1 MLGQNLKYIRS
12 NYKPQSKDALGND
25 INIDD
30 RLKKLYDHVSL
41 DIARMNYSD
50 EGDRRLSGKSEITNL
65 QTKFNAIKNDIEV
78 TNQAQVEN
86 EEKIKDQ
93 QKEYIAILGIFS
105 GVVIAF
111 IVEIAFST

>member
-12 NYKPQSKDALGND
+12 NYKPQNKDALGND

-50 EGDRRLSGKSEITNL
+50 EGDRRLSGESEITNL

-78 TNQAQVEN
+78 TKQAQVE
-86 EEKIKDQ
+86 KKDQ

-111 IVEIAFST
+111 IAEIAFST